1 LLTGGANRR
10 LIASPLTQHAFANE
24 DMAMKL
30 KSTMRNSL
38 LLLFG
43 WSALVSPCRADEVSY
58 VYDELDRLI
67 RAEYSDG
74 AVIEYRYDANGNR
87 VGQTVAPANLPPVAD
102 AGPNRTVRLG
112 SLVTLNGS
120 ASADPDSGPQ
130 ALTFAWSPTA
140 GSGVNLNGPATVNPS
155 FTPTAKGDYFFDLAV
170 FDGAAQSPPA
180 RVKIAVPALG
190 DIDLDSDVDYDDLN
204 LILAVR
210 NKPADGPNDLRDLD
224 GNMKIDGLDTR
235 KFAKLP
241 CTRPRC
247 ATQ

>member
-1 LLTGGANRR
+1 
-10 LIASPLTQHAFANE
+10 
-24 DMAMKL
+24 MKL
-30 KSTMRNSL
+30 KSTIFNRLVL
-38 LLLFG
+38 LSGLSG
-43 WSALVSPCRADEVSY
+43 VIAPCQADEVFY

-74 AVIEYRYDANGNR
+74 AIIEYSYDANGNR
-87 VGQTVAPANLPPVAD
+87 VGQTVTPANLPPVAD
-102 AGPNRTVRLG
+102 AGPNRIVRLG
-112 SLVTLNGS
+112 SLVTLNGN
-120 ASADPDSGPQ
+120 ASADPDNGPQ

-140 GSGVNLNGPATVNPS
+140 GSGVNLSGPATANPS
-155 FTPTAKGDYFFDLAV
+155 FTPTAKGDHFFDLTV
-170 FDGAAQSPPA
+170 FDGTAYSPPA

-190 DIDLDSDVDYDDLN
+190 DIDLDGDVDNDDLN
-204 LILAVR
+204 LILDAR

-247 ATQ
+247 VTQ